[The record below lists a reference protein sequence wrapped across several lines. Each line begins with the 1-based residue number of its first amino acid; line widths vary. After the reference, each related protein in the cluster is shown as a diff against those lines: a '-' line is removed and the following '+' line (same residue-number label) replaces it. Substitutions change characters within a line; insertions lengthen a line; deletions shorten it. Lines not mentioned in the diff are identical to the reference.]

1 MKLSR
6 RGFFKAAAAAP
17 IAGRAVVEKAAED
30 MALGQKSFPNWNLP
44 YPQADDG
51 SYYQDSYVQ
60 QNHWIDRLNNL
71 VRELAKVDDIV
82 PTIDDFRSVNRLDT
96 DLAYNRS
103 LSMATKIRIQAER
116 NVAVQRENSKSAFQL
131 EIEKTKKLIRG
142 VTE

>member
-17 IAGRAVVEKAAED
+17 IAGRAVVEKAAEG
-30 MALGQKSFPNWNLP
+30 MAFGQKSFPKWNLP
-44 YPQADDG
+44 YPQPDEE
-51 SYYQDSYVQ
+51 SYYVDPHIQ

-82 PTIDDFRSVNRLDT
+82 PTLEDFRSINRLDP

-116 NVAVQRENSKSAFQL
+116 NVAVQRESYKSAFQL